1 MLFALGLATVVVLG
15 VAMAALWLLLRMQ
28 RIRRPPQ
35 SAEWATSRELRDLH
49 VDGPQRGRLVLGRHG
64 RRLLAAEPR
73 ASVMVVAP
81 AQSGKTTG
89 LAVPA
94 ILEWD
99 GPVLATSV
107 KGDLAHD
114 TLAARSRVGDMR
126 VFDPTGATGL
136 PTASWSPVVASST
149 WEGAR
154 RTAARLLELGQNDGH
169 SSDERFWRPAAAR
182 YLAPLL
188 FAAARAHLTM
198 GDILAWIAT
207 TDEQEPRE
215 LLEELHDDG
224 VAGAMTALQALQQ
237 VWEADARTRSSML
250 VTAATALDAWQEP
263 SVAAATGGPGAIDAR
278 WLLAGHNTL
287 YLTAPADDQKR
298 LRGLFTAIVAEV
310 VAEAFAQ
317 STRLGRPIDPPLL
330 LCLDEAANVAPL
342 PNLDELASTGPGQGV
357 QLLSVFQNMSQI
369 HDRWG
374 SERAETIVAN
384 HRGRLFGAGIGDRA
398 TLEYVGAILGDQAI
412 EKVSAHRDRLQ
423 LVELGSRTYA
433 HEHRRLAGP
442 NKVREAAPATAL
454 LVYGRLKPTWVR
466 LRPWYEDRGLS
477 RQVRS
482 RRRGHGAPAPRRRR
496 RVGARDGA
504 ARRPHPRRRT
514 LHERRARRAAAGWP
528 DDVVVGEQGEVRVFW
543 LQAPEHAGPRRP
555 PGARPQRAHGRRR
568 RAARDLQRDAVGLA
582 GAPGPQGLGR
592 ASRRRRRGRSC
603 ALSTPRS

>member
-1 MLFALGLATVVVLG
+1 MSRGRRSSPAPSGGIEVLLFAGVALLAGGTGIVWLAGNLASLLNGSGTLG
-15 VAMAALWLLLRMQ
+15 VGATEAAGVLKNLPGNLEDPARAWPAAVRGDLPGQATMLVALIVAIAIVLAVVMGVLWLLLRLQ
-28 RIRRPPQ
+28 RTRDPEDGAQ
-35 SAEWATSRELRDLH
+35 WATLRDLH
-49 VDGPQRGRLVLGRHG
+49 DLHVKQAERGRLVLGRHG
-64 RRLLAAEPR
+64 RQLLAAEPR

-89 LAVPA
+89 MAVPA

-114 TLAARSRVGDMR
+114 TIAARCRIGDTR
-126 VFDPTGATGL
+126 VFDPTGSTGL
-136 PTASWSPVVASST
+136 PTASWSPVAASAT

-188 FAAARAHLTM
+188 FAASHAHLTM
-198 GDILAWIAT
+198 DDVLRWITTTNEEDPRQLLEQMDSEGVGGAT
-207 TDEQEPRE
+207 TA
-215 LLEELHDDG
+215 LE
-224 VAGAMTALQALQQ
+224 ALQQ
-237 VWEADARTRSSML
+237 VWEADPRTRSSML

-278 WLLAGHNTL
+278 WLLSANNTL
-287 YLTAPADDQKR
+287 YLSAPADDQKR

-357 QLLSVFQNMSQI
+357 QLLSVFQNISQI

-374 SERAETIVAN
+374 KDRAETIVAN

-398 TLEYVGAILGDQAI
+398 TLDYIGAILGDAAI
-412 EKVSAHRDRLQ
+412 DKVSAHRDRLQ
-423 LVELGSRTYA
+423 LVDIGSRTYA
-433 HEHRRLAGP
+433 HEYRRLAAP
-442 NKVREAAPATAL
+442 NKVREAQSATAL
-454 LVYGRLKPTWVR
+454 LVYGRLKPSWVR
-466 LRPWYEDRGLS
+466 LRPWYEDRALT
-477 RQVRS
+477 RKVNTPP
-482 RRRGHGAPAPRRRR
+482 APA
-496 RVGARDGA
+496 
-504 ARRPHPRRRT
+504 
-514 LHERRARRAAAGWP
+514 L
-528 DDVVVGEQGEVRVFW
+528 DVK
-543 LQAPEHAGPRRP
+543 QA
-555 PGARPQRAHGRRR
+555 
-568 RAARDLQRDAVGLA
+568 
-582 GAPGPQGLGR
+582 
-592 ASRRRRRGRSC
+592 S
-603 ALSTPRS
+603 

>member
-1 MLFALGLATVVVLG
+1 MSRGRRPPSAHTGGIEILLFTAVGLLAGGTAIIWLAGNLASLLNGAGTLGMGATESASVLKSLPGSLGDLARAWPATVRGDLPGQALMIVALLIALVVVLTVVMG
-15 VAMAALWLLLRMQ
+15 VLWVLLRAQ
-28 RIRRPPQ
+28 RTRTPEDGAQ
-35 SAEWATSRELRDLH
+35 WATVRDLRELH
-49 VDGPQRGRLVLGRHG
+49 VRQAERGRLVLGRHG
-64 RRLLAAEPR
+64 RQLLAAEPR

-89 LAVPA
+89 MAVPA

-114 TLAARSRVGDMR
+114 TIAARSTVGDTR

-136 PTASWSPVVASST
+136 PTASWSPVAASAT

-188 FAAARAHLTM
+188 FAAARAQLTM
-198 GDILAWIAT
+198 GDVLRWIAT
-207 TDEQEPRE
+207 TNDEDPRE
-215 LLEELHDDG
+215 LLEQMHADG
-224 VAGAMTALQALQQ
+224 VAGASTAREALQQ

-278 WLLAGHNTL
+278 WLLSANNTL
-287 YLTAPADDQKR
+287 YLSAPADDQKR
-298 LRGLFTAIVAEV
+298 LRGLFSAIVAEV

-317 STRLGRPIDPPLL
+317 STRLGKPIDPPLL

-357 QLLSVFQNMSQI
+357 QLLSVFQNISQI

-374 SERAETIVAN
+374 KDRAETIVAN

-398 TLEYVGAILGDQAI
+398 TLDYIGAILGDKAI
-412 EKVSAHRDRLQ
+412 DKISAHRDRLQ
-423 LVELGSRTYA
+423 LVDIGSRTYA
-433 HEHRRLAGP
+433 HEYRRLAAP
-442 NKVREAAPATAL
+442 NKVREAHTATAL
-454 LVYGRLKPTWVR
+454 LVYGRLKPSWVR
-466 LRPWYEDRGLS
+466 LRPWYEDRDLT
-477 RQVRS
+477 RKVNTP
-482 RRRGHGAPAPRRRR
+482 PATP
-496 RVGARDGA
+496 
-504 ARRPHPRRRT
+504 
-514 LHERRARRAAAGWP
+514 
-528 DDVVVGEQGEVRVFW
+528 
-543 LQAPEHAGPRRP
+543 
-555 PGARPQRAHGRRR
+555 AH
-568 RAARDLQRDAVGLA
+568 VKE
-582 GAPGPQGLGR
+582 
-592 ASRRRRRGRSC
+592 AS
-603 ALSTPRS
+603 

>member
-1 MLFALGLATVVVLG
+1 MSRGRSRSSGHTGGIEVLLVAGVGLLAAGTAIVWLAGHLASVLHGAGTLELGATEAASVLKNLPGNLNDLAHAWPTAIRGDLPGQPIMIVALVCAIAVVLTVVIG
-15 VAMAALWLLLRMQ
+15 VLWLLLRLQ
-28 RIRRPPQ
+28 RTREPQ
-35 SAEWATSRELRDLH
+35 DGAQWATARDLCDLH
-49 VDGPQRGRLVLGRHG
+49 VKQAERGRLVLGRHG
-64 RRLLAAEPR
+64 RQLLAAEPR

-89 LAVPA
+89 MAVPA

-114 TLAARSRVGDMR
+114 TIAARSRVGDTR

-136 PTASWSPVVASST
+136 PTASWSPVAASAT

-188 FAAARAHLTM
+188 FAASHGQLTM
-198 GDILAWIAT
+198 GDVLRWIAT
-207 TDEQEPRE
+207 TNDSDPRE
-215 LLEELHDDG
+215 LLEQMHAAS
-224 VAGAMTALQALQQ
+224 VAGAATALEALQQ

-263 SVAAATGGPGAIDAR
+263 SIAAATGGPGAIDAR
-278 WLLAGHNTL
+278 WLLSGNNTL
-287 YLTAPADDQKR
+287 YLSAPADDQKR

-310 VAEAFAQ
+310 VAEAFAH
-317 STRLGRPIDPPLL
+317 STRLGKPIDPPLL

-357 QLLSVFQNMSQI
+357 QLLSVFQNISQI

-374 SERAETIVAN
+374 KDRAETIVAN

-398 TLEYVGAILGDQAI
+398 TLDYIGAILGDEAI
-412 EKVSAHRDRLQ
+412 DKVSAHRDRLA

-433 HEHRRLAGP
+433 HEYRRLAAP
-442 NKVREAAPATAL
+442 NKVREAKTATAL
-454 LVYGRLKPTWVR
+454 LVYGRLKPSWVR
-466 LRPWYEDRGLS
+466 LRPWYEDRELT
-477 RQVRS
+477 RKVNT
-482 RRRGHGAPAPRRRR
+482 PPPT
-496 RVGARDGA
+496 V
-504 ARRPHPRRRT
+504 T
-514 LHERRARRAAAGWP
+514 
-528 DDVVVGEQGEVRVFW
+528 DVKE
-543 LQAPEHAGPRRP
+543 
-555 PGARPQRAHGRRR
+555 
-568 RAARDLQRDAVGLA
+568 
-582 GAPGPQGLGR
+582 
-592 ASRRRRRGRSC
+592 AS
-603 ALSTPRS
+603 